1 MSLRIKKIVPDVKP
15 PFPTLPATSRP
26 DAAGAIAAIERE
38 IATLKRHLGGMEYEL
53 LLTEEANE
61 ELEQWHARLNE
72 EWVSL
77 SRKLSEYGV
86 PTHRK
91 RAFQAA
97 QPMEPTRRKRAFQA
111 AQPMEPT
118 RRKRAFQAA
127 QPMLV
132 MEPNSQAAV
141 RPVLEDPAFER
152 ILQQLEAEKASLQSR
167 LAEAEQ
173 QIEFLRNVNTG
184 LETLCEGL
192 EEEEVQPLRDRLEE
206 EKNERIRRIVANAR
220 SRWHSSKRRQQSDGL

>member
-97 QPMEPTRRKRAFQA
+97 QPM
-111 AQPMEPT
+111 
-118 RRKRAFQAA
+118 
-127 QPMLV
+127 LV

-173 QIEFLRNVNTG
+173 QIEFLRNVNTE

-220 SRWHSSKRRQQSDGL
+220 GRWRSSKHRELGAS

>member
-1 MSLRIKKIVPDVKP
+1 MISPSLP
-15 PFPTLPATSRP
+15 PPLPQTSRP
-26 DAAGAIAAIERE
+26 DAAGAIAGIERE

-97 QPMEPTRRKRAFQA
+97 QPM
-111 AQPMEPT
+111 
-118 RRKRAFQAA
+118 
-127 QPMLV
+127 LV

-173 QIEFLRNVNTG
+173 QIEFLRNVNTE

-220 SRWHSSKRRQQSDGL
+220 GRWRSSKHRELGAS

>member
-1 MSLRIKKIVPDVKP
+1 MISPSLP
-15 PFPTLPATSRP
+15 PPLPQTSRP
-26 DAAGAIAAIERE
+26 DAAGAIAGIERE

-86 PTHRK
+86 PTH
-91 RAFQAA
+91 
-97 QPMEPTRRKRAFQA
+97 
-111 AQPMEPT
+111 
-118 RRKRAFQAA
+118 RKRAFQAA

-220 SRWHSSKRRQQSDGL
+220 GRWRSSKHRELGAS

>member
-86 PTHRK
+86 PTH
-91 RAFQAA
+91 
-97 QPMEPTRRKRAFQA
+97 
-111 AQPMEPT
+111 
-118 RRKRAFQAA
+118 RKRAFQAA

>member
-1 MSLRIKKIVPDVKP
+1 MSLIRKRIVPTMISPSLP
-15 PFPTLPATSRP
+15 PPLPQTSRP
-26 DAAGAIAAIERE
+26 DAAGAIAGIEHE

-86 PTHRK
+86 PTH
-91 RAFQAA
+91 
-97 QPMEPTRRKRAFQA
+97 
-111 AQPMEPT
+111 
-118 RRKRAFQAA
+118 RKRAFQAA

-206 EKNERIRRIVANAR
+206 EKNERIRRIVANVR
-220 SRWHSSKRRQQSDGL
+220 SRWRSSKHR

>member
-97 QPMEPTRRKRAFQA
+97 QPMLV
-111 AQPMEPT
+111 MEAT

-173 QIEFLRNVNTG
+173 QIEFLRNVNTE

-220 SRWHSSKRRQQSDGL
+220 GRWRSSGRRQRSDGLP

>member
-1 MSLRIKKIVPDVKP
+1 MSLIRKRIVPTMISPSLP
-15 PFPTLPATSRP
+15 PPLPQTSRP
-26 DAAGAIAAIERE
+26 DAAGAIAGIERE

-86 PTHRK
+86 PTH
-91 RAFQAA
+91 
-97 QPMEPTRRKRAFQA
+97 
-111 AQPMEPT
+111 
-118 RRKRAFQAA
+118 RKRAFQAA

>member
-1 MSLRIKKIVPDVKP
+1 MISPSLP
-15 PFPTLPATSRP
+15 PPLPQTSRP
-26 DAAGAIAAIERE
+26 DAAGAIAGIERE

-97 QPMEPTRRKRAFQA
+97 QPM
-111 AQPMEPT
+111 
-118 RRKRAFQAA
+118 
-127 QPMLV
+127 LV

-173 QIEFLRNVNTG
+173 QIEFLRNVNTE

>member
-15 PFPTLPATSRP
+15 PFQTLPATSRP

-97 QPMEPTRRKRAFQA
+97 QPMEA
-111 AQPMEPT
+111 T

-220 SRWHSSKRRQQSDGL
+220 SRWHTSKRRQQSDGL

>member
-1 MSLRIKKIVPDVKP
+1 MSLIRKRIVPTMISPSLP
-15 PFPTLPATSRP
+15 PPLPQTSRP
-26 DAAGAIAAIERE
+26 DAAGAIAGIERE

-111 AQPMEPT
+111 AQPM
-118 RRKRAFQAA
+118 
-127 QPMLV
+127 LV

-173 QIEFLRNVNTG
+173 QIEFLRNVNTE

-220 SRWHSSKRRQQSDGL
+220 GRWRSSKHRELGAS

>member
-1 MSLRIKKIVPDVKP
+1 MSLIRKRIVPTMISPSLP
-15 PFPTLPATSRP
+15 PPLPQTSRP
-26 DAAGAIAAIERE
+26 DAAGAIAGIERE

-97 QPMEPTRRKRAFQA
+97 QPM
-111 AQPMEPT
+111 
-118 RRKRAFQAA
+118 
-127 QPMLV
+127 LV

-173 QIEFLRNVNTG
+173 QIEFLRNVNTE

-206 EKNERIRRIVANAR
+206 EKNERIRRIVANVR
-220 SRWHSSKRRQQSDGL
+220 SRWRSSKHR

>member
-1 MSLRIKKIVPDVKP
+1 MSLIRKRIVPTMISPSLP
-15 PFPTLPATSRP
+15 PPLPQTSRP
-26 DAAGAIAAIERE
+26 DAAGAIAGIERE

-97 QPMEPTRRKRAFQA
+97 QPM
-111 AQPMEPT
+111 
-118 RRKRAFQAA
+118 
-127 QPMLV
+127 LV

-173 QIEFLRNVNTG
+173 QIEFLRNVNTE

>member
-1 MSLRIKKIVPDVKP
+1 MISPSLP
-15 PFPTLPATSRP
+15 PPLPQTSRP
-26 DAAGAIAAIERE
+26 DAAGAIAGIERE

-86 PTHRK
+86 PTH
-91 RAFQAA
+91 
-97 QPMEPTRRKRAFQA
+97 
-111 AQPMEPT
+111 
-118 RRKRAFQAA
+118 RKRAFQAA

>member
-1 MSLRIKKIVPDVKP
+1 MISPSLP
-15 PFPTLPATSRP
+15 PPLPQTSRP
-26 DAAGAIAAIERE
+26 DAAGAIAGIERE

-97 QPMEPTRRKRAFQA
+97 QPM
-111 AQPMEPT
+111 
-118 RRKRAFQAA
+118 
-127 QPMLV
+127 LV

-167 LAEAEQ
+167 LAEADQEL
-173 QIEFLRNVNTG
+173 EFLRNVNTE

-220 SRWHSSKRRQQSDGL
+220 GRWRSSKHRELGAS

>member
-1 MSLRIKKIVPDVKP
+1 MISPSLP
-15 PFPTLPATSRP
+15 PPLPQTSRP

-86 PTHRK
+86 PTHK
-91 RAFQAA
+91 
-97 QPMEPTRRKRAFQA
+97 
-111 AQPMEPT
+111 
-118 RRKRAFQAA
+118 KRAFQAA

-173 QIEFLRNVNTG
+173 QIEFLRNVNTE

>member
-1 MSLRIKKIVPDVKP
+1 MDHKNQNNKTNKQTKTHMSLRIKKIVPDVKP
-15 PFPTLPATSRP
+15 PFQTLPATSRP

-53 LLTEEANE
+53 LLTEEANT

-86 PTHRK
+86 PTH
-91 RAFQAA
+91 
-97 QPMEPTRRKRAFQA
+97 
-111 AQPMEPT
+111 
-118 RRKRAFQAA
+118 RKRAFQAA

-173 QIEFLRNVNTG
+173 QIEFLRKVNTG